1 MRLEKNLYEKI
12 KLEAIKNNLNIKD
25 FVSLSC
31 LKNIDNSDLDFYL
44 IDENN
49 INSLLFQIKK
59 IGVNINQIARKIN
72 SHELIEYNFIEF
84 KERIDSIEKE
94 INYFKKHL
102 RKIK

>member
-12 KLEAIKNNLNIKD
+12 KIESKKNNLNIKD
-25 FVSLSC
+25 FVSISC
-31 LKNIDNSDLDFYL
+31 LKNIDNPDLDFYL

-49 INSLLFQIKK
+49 INSLLFQIRK

-72 SHELIEYNFIEF
+72 SNELIEYNFIEF
-84 KERIDSIEKE
+84 KERIDNIEKE
-94 INYFKKHL
+94 INFFKQHL